1 MKAIVY
7 REYGA
12 PDVLQLEEV
21 AKPSPKGK
29 ELLIKV
35 RAVEAT
41 KSDCEMRSFKFPVKW
56 FWLPLRLAF
65 GVLRPRKTILGGYF
79 AGEVEAVGKDVS
91 EFHIGDEIFGA
102 SGIRF
107 GAYGEY
113 VCLPESYTIAPKP
126 ENLNFAE
133 AAVMPLGGLN
143 ALHFVTKSK
152 LKSGE
157 RVLINGAGGSI
168 GTLAVQ
174 IAKSMGADVTAV
186 DSSIKEK
193 MLQQIGAD
201 RFIDYA
207 KGHFSKNGQKYD
219 VILNMTANKLFSG
232 SVNALNPGGRYLM
245 GNPRI
250 SDMFRSIVTT
260 KFTDKTVSFAISGEK
275 RVNYLP

>member
-12 PDVLQLEEV
+12 PDVLHLEEV

>member
-219 VILNMTANKLFSG
+219 VILNMTANNLFSG

>member
-12 PDVLQLEEV
+12 PDVLHLEEV

-113 VCLPESYTIAPKP
+113 VCLPET
-126 ENLNFAE
+126 
-133 AAVMPLGGLN
+133 
-143 ALHFVTKSK
+143 
-152 LKSGE
+152 
-157 RVLINGAGGSI
+157 
-168 GTLAVQ
+168 
-174 IAKSMGADVTAV
+174 
-186 DSSIKEK
+186 
-193 MLQQIGAD
+193 
-201 RFIDYA
+201 
-207 KGHFSKNGQKYD
+207 
-219 VILNMTANKLFSG
+219 
-232 SVNALNPGGRYLM
+232 
-245 GNPRI
+245 
-250 SDMFRSIVTT
+250 
-260 KFTDKTVSFAISGEK
+260 
-275 RVNYLP
+275 